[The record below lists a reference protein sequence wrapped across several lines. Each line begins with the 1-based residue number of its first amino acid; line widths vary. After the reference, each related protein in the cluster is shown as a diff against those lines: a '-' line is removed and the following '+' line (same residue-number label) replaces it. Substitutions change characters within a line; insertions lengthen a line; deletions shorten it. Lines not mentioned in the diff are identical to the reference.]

1 LSAIYPYESPGGWH
15 LIGATPLRFFD
26 PARSPPA
33 LLAPGDAVRFEPIAA
48 EAFAAI
54 RHAIASGGY
63 EAESEPL
70 GL

>member
-1 LSAIYPYESPGGWH
+1 MD
-15 LIGATPLRFFD
+15 RR
-26 PARSPPA
+26 RSIPPA
-33 LLAPGDAVRFEPIAA
+33 LLAPGDAVRFEPIGAD
-48 EAFAAI
+48 AFAAI